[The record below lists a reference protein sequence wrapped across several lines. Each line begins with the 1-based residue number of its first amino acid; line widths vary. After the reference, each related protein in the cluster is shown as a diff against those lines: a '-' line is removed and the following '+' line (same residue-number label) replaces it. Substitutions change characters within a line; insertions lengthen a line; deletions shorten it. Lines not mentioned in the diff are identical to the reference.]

1 MHPEYI
7 GRYKIIEEIGRGGM
21 ATVYLAQDPR
31 FNREVAVKVLP
42 REFLHDP
49 QFRGRFEREAK
60 TLASLEH
67 AAIVPVY
74 DFGEQDGQLYL
85 VMRYMPGGSL
95 DELLQGRKMPLN
107 EALEILERIAPALEK
122 AHRQGIVHRDLKP
135 ANILL
140 DQDGMPYLADF
151 GLVKLRDASVAYTGS
166 AVLGTPTHMSPEQA
180 KGEKDIDGRSDIY
193 ALGAIL
199 FQAISGMPPYD
210 ADTAMGIA
218 LKHITEPVPSIRAVD
233 PGLSAALDQV
243 LQRAMAKEPQ
253 DRFQTVSDLVEAL
266 KHAMLESSTPSA
278 ALESSAPQPIPAA
291 ETLRFD
297 SADGESRELGTLEAT
312 AEKPVHAVPTLSDSP
327 RKLKW
332 APLLALGVLL
342 PAFVIVMLLIGGSGS
357 DTPSAGNIPS
367 HTPANSQL
375 SSDLPT
381 ATLRPAQI
389 AATLMATS
397 AVSGETDRQMVT
409 PQDERSSSENLDP
422 QTIIELARYTA
433 QGNSFRKVAWSPDG
447 LWLASDE
454 HMGAYEDSVINIW
467 YATTFDPIVLRLQ
480 TNTWFI
486 EGLSWSPDGSKLAS
500 GNQNGV
506 VQIWDIETG
515 AESLRF
521 QATTSSVV
529 NLSWSPD
536 ISRLATANGDER
548 IKIWNAEDGE
558 LLLEICCHTFR
569 KFIAGD
575 IAWSNDAT
583 LLASVGND
591 STVRIW
597 DSSSGVMQRAVCCTD
612 SEWSRAVSWSP
623 DGTKL
628 AAASYSS
635 LGAGSVTIWE
645 TDTWAQARTLEGNTM
660 SIMDFDWSPDGT
672 MIVASGNDGRIY
684 FWDVDSGELL
694 RKLDIMRINQ
704 ETNWVYNVDW
714 SPDGAYIVI
723 GSDDGTLQV
732 WGEAGD

>member
-1 MHPEYI
+1 MPPEYI
-7 GRYKIIEEIGRGGM
+7 GRYKIKEEIGRGGM
-21 ATVYLAQDPR
+21 ATVYLAHDPR
-31 FNREVAVKVLP
+31 FNRDVAVKILP

-60 TLASLEH
+60 TLAALEH

-74 DFGEQDGQLYL
+74 DFGEQDGLLYL

-95 DELLQGRKMPLN
+95 DDLLQGRKLPLY

-122 AHRQGIVHRDLKP
+122 AHRKGIVHRDLKP

-140 DQDGMPYLADF
+140 DQDGLPYLADF

-218 LKHITEPVPSIRAVD
+218 LKHITEPVPSIRDVD
-233 PGLSAALDQV
+233 PGFSVELDQV
-243 LQRAMAKEPQ
+243 LQRAMAKEPR

-266 KHAMLESSTPSA
+266 KHATLKSGAPS
-278 ALESSAPQPIPAA
+278 QPIPAPQ
-291 ETLRFD
+291 TLRF
-297 SADGESRELGTLEAT
+297 ESIDRETSELSSQRTPS
-312 AEKPVHAVPTLSDSP
+312 EKPVHETPRLSDSGG
-327 RKLKW
+327 RLKW
-332 APLLALGVLL
+332 IPVFALGVLI
-342 PAFVIVMLLIGGSGS
+342 PAFIIVILMTGGSGTE
-357 DTPSAGNIPS
+357 TPTPDRIPS
-367 HTPANSQL
+367 HTPSSNQFI
-375 SSDLPT
+375 SDLPT

-389 AATLMATS
+389 AATLMATA
-397 AVSGETDRQMVT
+397 AVSGETDRQIVT
-409 PQDERSSSENLDP
+409 PQDNGGPRVDFDP
-422 QTIIELARYTA
+422 QTITELARYNA
-433 QGNSFRKVAWSPDG
+433 EGNSFRKVAWSPNG

-454 HMGAYEDSVINIW
+454 HMGAYEDSVINVW
-467 YATTFDPIVLRLQ
+467 YATSFDPIVWQLR

-500 GNQNGV
+500 GNQNGI
-506 VQIWDIETG
+506 VQIWDIESGEET
-515 AESLRF
+515 LRF
-521 QATTSSVV
+521 QASTGSIV

-536 ISRLATANGDER
+536 ISRMATAGGDER
-548 IKIWNAEDGE
+548 IKIWNTENGE

-575 IAWSNDAT
+575 VAWSNDAT
-583 LLASVGND
+583 LLASVAND
-591 STVRIW
+591 STIRIW
-597 DSSSGVMQRAVCCTD
+597 DASSGVMQRAVCCTN

-628 AAASYSS
+628 AAASYSG
-635 LGAGSVTIWE
+635 LGAGSVTIWD
-645 TDTWAQARTLEGNTM
+645 TSTWAQDRMLEGNTM
-660 SIMDFDWSPDGT
+660 SIMDFDWSPDGR
-672 MIVASGNDGRIY
+672 MIVASGNDGSIY
-684 FWDVDSGELL
+684 FWEADSGELL
-694 RKLDIMRINQ
+694 RKIDIMRVNP

-714 SPDGAYIVI
+714 SPNGAYVAI
-723 GSDDGTLQV
+723 GSDDGTLRI
-732 WGEAGD
+732 WGNPE